1 MPVGRM
7 AASQGGISGEDNGIV
22 GRILRGAVASTALVR
37 QSGQGGTDI
46 TGKASGIGRRFI
58 PFLLACAVIA
68 LVIAGIAWAETPAIN
83 TAKTQAEALQAQIDA
98 LDAQVEAAVEEYD
111 TANANLEQTQ
121 AAADDN
127 EKKLTAVE
135 ADLEQAKAKLSAR
148 IVEIYKSGH
157 LGVIDT
163 LVGSASFGDLI
174 NRINLMERLSKQDSE
189 LVAQVTDYQKDVTSR
204 KAELQ
209 KQLADETQYKA
220 DSAAAEKNVEAQLAA
235 KKTALK
241 GKEAQIAQLEKDEA
255 ARQAALAAAAR
266 KAAADALK
274 AQQAAA
280 QSTTTATHKTTT
292 TTQKTTATTNHTGAT
307 GGGTPTTKRTTTTA
321 ERATTTTTDS
331 PPSGGTTGDDVVA
344 YALNF
349 LGTAYVWGGSTPSG
363 FDCSGF
369 AMYVYRHFGISL
381 PHSSSIQAGYGVA
394 VSRDNL
400 QPGDLVFFFSPIHH
414 VGIYIGGGKMVDAAG
429 TGKGVRIDYLWSSY
443 NCGRRIL

>member
-1 MPVGRM
+1 M
-7 AASQGGISGEDNGIV
+7 
-22 GRILRGAVASTALVR
+22 
-37 QSGQGGTDI
+37 
-46 TGKASGIGRRFI
+46 
-58 PFLLACAVIA
+58 A

-83 TAKTQAEALQAQIDA
+83 TAKSQADALREQIDA

-135 ADLEQAKAKLSAR
+135 ADLELAKAKLSAR

-157 LGVIDT
+157 LGVLDT

-174 NRINLMERLSKQDSE
+174 NRINLVERLSKQDSE
-189 LVAQVTDYQKDVTSR
+189 LVAQVTAYQQEVSTR

-209 KQLADETQYKA
+209 KQIADQQEYSVQA
-220 DSAAAEKNVEAQLAA
+220 AAAEKKVESQLAV
-235 KKTALK
+235 KKKALK

-274 AQQAAA
+274 AQQAARA
-280 QSTTTATHKTTT
+280 TTTTTHKATTTTHKTTNT
-292 TTQKTTATTNHTGAT
+292 TGHTGTT
-307 GGGTPTTKRTTTTA
+307 GGSTPTTKRTTTTT
-321 ERATTTTTDS
+321 EKATTTTDQ

-349 LGTAYVWGGSTPSG
+349 LGTPYVWAGSTPSG

-369 AMYVYRHFGISL
+369 VLYVYRHFGISL
-381 PHSSSIQAGYGVA
+381 PHSSSIQAGYGIA
-394 VSRDNL
+394 VSRADL

-443 NCGRRIL
+443 NCGRRILK